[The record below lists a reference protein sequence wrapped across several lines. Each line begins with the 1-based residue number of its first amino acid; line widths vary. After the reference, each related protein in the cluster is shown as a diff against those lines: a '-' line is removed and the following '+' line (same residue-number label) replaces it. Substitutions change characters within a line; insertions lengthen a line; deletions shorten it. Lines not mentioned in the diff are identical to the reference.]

1 MKKTMMI
8 TLFALVLALL
18 MQIACAEPAAVVQG
32 VFDALTAEGSDY
44 NQIKAM
50 YAEYFEDIQWEEA
63 VDGDSIVINIANSEY
78 MDGSWTFTREGD
90 DLTAAFAEGDFSGLG
105 MTMYVLQ
112 AVGAYYDVDR
122 GVDPDY
128 FIRDYNNFYDREALI
143 KIINDLR

>member
-1 MKKTMMI
+1 MKKTTMI
-8 TLFALVLALL
+8 TLFALVLVLL

-78 MDGSWTFTREGD
+78 MDGSWTFTQDGD
-90 DLTAAFAEGDFSGLG
+90 YLTVAFDDEDY
-105 MTMYVLQ
+105 T
-112 AVGAYYDVDR
+112 GAC
-122 GVDPDY
+122 P
-128 FIRDYNNFYDREALI
+128 LS
-143 KIINDLR
+143 